1 MDDLIQQLK
10 EKAGLND
17 EQAVKALETIKD
29 YIQSKLPPM
38 MSGIVD
44 NFLNTTPH
52 EDDRIGG

>member
-10 EKAGLND
+10 EKAGLSD
-17 EQAVKALETIKD
+17 EQAVKALQTIKE

-38 MSGIVD
+38 MSGMVD